1 MQMVQEPEVLRGYE
15 SARRKVAETLAN
27 LNFARVVSVI
37 QNTSR
42 SNRGD
47 FMFQGEVEEVFCG
60 KHGRH
65 ASRHA
70 YFSKFTRNESGVSVL
85 GCFNLADTPMGAA
98 HLSSVPQIGDVL
110 VGSFV
115 SAATKGK
122 LPYEFKGWCNNG
134 KPLLELMRILQFGSR
149 MSKGELHTLLRQPA
163 SVTASFALR
172 LQKATLSSSSR
183 VNAERASEAQD
194 DIWLIARALCF
205 RELDI
210 DTKLKLSKPH
220 FEILNQL
227 AMTTLDEEMLED
239 LQKLSPPEPPAQ
251 EFHIPSS
258 YYTGFSAGAG
268 YGAEFQ
274 GLPDGAKTPPYSS
287 SPVFPPKKHTSLYDD
302 EDNQMSKTP
311 EYMPSSPKPSSP
323 AYRPSSPPY
332 RPASPI
338 YKPASPSYK
347 PASPTFTPASPT
359 YKPASPT
366 YKDTPSY
373 KPASPTFSPQSPSK
387 SPKSLA
393 FGISSSLKEEGE
405 VMMDQGNM
413 MRDQGNM
420 MRQEEKTEKTP
431 SLLTK
436 LLSTINLPRVHS
448 SHPVSPAPLRS
459 PSTKD
464 LVDYKDI

>member
-65 ASRHA
+65 AARHA
-70 YFSKFTRNESGVSVL
+70 FFSKFTRNESGVSVM
-85 GCFNLADTPMGAA
+85 GCFNLADTPMGTA

-115 SAATKGK
+115 TATAKGK

-172 LQKATLSSSSR
+172 LQAASLGSTR
-183 VNAERASEAQD
+183 IVAQRAAEAQD
-194 DIWLIARALCF
+194 DIWLLARALCF

-210 DTKLKLSKPH
+210 DPKLKLSKPH

-239 LQKLSPPEPPAQ
+239 LQKLAPPVPEQPL
-251 EFHIPSS
+251 HIPPSHF
-258 YYTGFSAGAG
+258 TGFTDPAAGYSAGTLAG
-268 YGAEFQ
+268 YGIGNYGYGIKPQE
-274 GLPDGAKTPPYSS
+274 LPEGGKTPPYFPS
-287 SPVFPPKKHTSLYDD
+287 SPVAQKKHTSIYDD

-311 EYMPSSPKPSSP
+311 EYMPSSPKAAPTSP
-323 AYRPSSPPY
+323 PYRPSSPV
-332 RPASPI
+332 
-338 YKPASPSYK
+338 
-347 PASPTFTPASPT
+347 
-359 YKPASPT
+359 
-366 YKDTPSY
+366 
-373 KPASPTFSPQSPSK
+373 FSPESPPSK
-387 SPKSLA
+387 SPA
-393 FGISSSLKEEGE
+393 YAPSSPVNLPKEEGE
-405 VMMDQGNM
+405 ITM
-413 MRDQGNM
+413 
-420 MRQEEKTEKTP
+420 EPAPKPP
-431 SLLTK
+431 SMLTK
-436 LLSTINLPRVHS
+436 LLSTIHLPP
-448 SHPVSPAPLRS
+448 SHPPSSSIAAASSPKG
-459 PSTKD
+459 TKAS
-464 LVDYKDI
+464 LVDYNDI

>member
-15 SARRKVAETLAN
+15 SARRRVAETLAN

-85 GCFNLADTPMGAA
+85 GCFNLADTPMGPA

-115 SAATKGK
+115 SAAIKGK
-122 LPYEFKGWCNNG
+122 LPFEFKGWCNNG
-134 KPLLELMRILQFGSR
+134 KPLLELVRILQFGSR
-149 MSKGELHTLLRQPA
+149 MSKGELYTLLRQPA

-172 LQKATLSSSSR
+172 LQKATLVASSR

-205 RELDI
+205 RELEI
-210 DTKLKLSKPH
+210 DPTLKLSKPH

-239 LQKLSPPEPPAQ
+239 LQKLAPPEPPQ
-251 EFHIPSS
+251 DFQIPPSHF
-258 YYTGFSAGAG
+258 TGFAKEG
-268 YGAEFQ
+268 YGAEYQ
-274 GLPDGAKTPPYSS
+274 GSFLPEGAKTPPYSS
-287 SPVFPPKKHTSLYDD
+287 SPVHPTKKHTSLYDD
-302 EDNQMSKTP
+302 DDVEMSKTP
-311 EYMPSSPKPSSP
+311 EYMPSSPKPFKESP
-323 AYRPSSPPY
+323 PYRPSSPAY
-332 RPASPI
+332 SPE
-338 YKPASPSYK
+338 SPKEVQKY
-347 PASPTFTPASPT
+347 
-359 YKPASPT
+359 
-366 YKDTPSY
+366 TPS
-373 KPASPTFSPQSPSK
+373 
-387 SPKSLA
+387 SPKYA
-393 FGISSSLKEEGE
+393 PSSPKYTPSSPKYAPSSPKHAPKVALEEGE
-405 VMMDQGNM
+405 ITM
-413 MRDQGNM
+413 
-420 MRQEEKTEKTP
+420 EETKTSATNEQKP
-431 SLLTK
+431 SMLTK
-436 LLSTINLPRVHS
+436 LLSTIHLPP
-448 SHPVSPAPLRS
+448 SHPLSRNSPAPFRS
-459 PSTKD
+459 LASPKD
-464 LVDYKDI
+464 LVNYADI